1 MKILSKYLTTVG
13 VASILGLSTAATAAT
28 DLTMY
33 YPVAVGG
40 SLTKIVDGMVDKFE
54 AQNPDINVNAIYA
67 GNYNDA
73 RVKAL
78 AALQSG
84 SPAQLSVMFSIDLH
98 ELRNLE
104 AIVAFDDVVS
114 TNEEREW
121 LNSFYPALMENGKA
135 DGKTWGVPFQRSTI
149 VMYYN
154 KDMFRAAGLDPE
166 MPPTS
171 WEEFISMGK
180 KLTTKDDSGTVQQW
194 GAMIPSTGYPYWMF
208 GALTKQNSEVLM
220 NQEGTET
227 YFDKPGVVEALE
239 YWQDLG
245 NKHAMMPKGMIEWGT
260 LRQNFLDQKTAIMWH
275 STGNL
280 TTVKNK
286 ANFDFGVA
294 KLPGNKELA
303 MLVHSLGLS
312 AFSRADVLEST
323 RVPFYLYVDEFQNFS
338 TLAIVNLLSEL
349 RKYKLGVV
357 LANQYLAQL
366 ENDIRDAVLGNVGT
380 LISFRLGVVDARY
393 MAKEFFPV
401 FDFDDIARLPNYT
414 IYLKLMIDGTPS
426 RAFSAETLMRP
437 KWATLQ
443 KPLF

>member
-245 NKHAMMPKGMIEWGT
+245 NKHAIMPKGMIEWGT

-294 KLPGNKELA
+294 KLPGNKELGSPTGGGNFYIFKDSTDEEKKA
-303 MLVHSLGLS
+303 ALKFVKFMTS
-312 AFSRADVLEST
+312 AEQAAHWSKST
-323 RVPFYLYVDEFQNFS
+323 GYMGVGPSAYETE
-338 TLAIVNLLSEL
+338 TL
-349 RKYKLGVV
+349 K
-357 LANQYLAQL
+357 
-366 ENDIRDAVLGNVGT
+366 T
-380 LISFRLGVVDARY
+380 
-393 MAKEFFPV
+393 
-401 FDFDDIARLPNYT
+401 
-414 IYLKLMIDGTPS
+414 YLK
-426 RAFSAETLMRP
+426 AFPPAAVARDQLTHATAELSTHEAGRVRKFLDDAIQAALTGQSSAEEALTD
-437 KWATLQ
+437 AQ
-443 KPLF
+443 KQAERILRRYK

>member
-40 SLTKIVDGMVDKFE
+40 SLTKIVDGMVDQFE

-84 SPAQLSVMFSIDLH
+84 SPAQLSVMFSIDIH

-121 LNSFYPALMENGKA
+121 LNSFYPALMENGNA

-166 MPPTS
+166 MPPTT
-171 WEEFISMGK
+171 WKEFISMGQ
-180 KLTTKDDSGTVQQW
+180 KLTQKDGSGTVQQW

-220 NQEGTET
+220 NQAGTET

-260 LRQNFLDQKTAIMWH
+260 LRQNFLDEKTAIMWH

-286 ANFDFGVA
+286 ASFDFGVA
-294 KLPGNKELA
+294 KLPGNKELGSPTGGGNFYIFKDSTDEEKKA
-303 MLVHSLGLS
+303 ALKFVKFMTS
-312 AFSRADVLEST
+312 AEQAAHWSKST
-323 RVPFYLYVDEFQNFS
+323 GYMGVGPSAYETE
-338 TLAIVNLLSEL
+338 TLKA
-349 RKYKLGVV
+349 
-357 LANQYLAQL
+357 
-366 ENDIRDAVLGNVGT
+366 
-380 LISFRLGVVDARY
+380 
-393 MAKEFFPV
+393 
-401 FDFDDIARLPNYT
+401 
-414 IYLKLMIDGTPS
+414 YLKTFPPAAVARDQLTHATAELSTHEAGRVRKFLDDAIQAALTGQS
-426 RAFSAETLMRP
+426 SAEEALTD
-437 KWATLQ
+437 AQ
-443 KPLF
+443 KQAERILRRYK